1 MNSLKPLIL
10 ATLLTA
16 LSLTSSYAENNET
29 NTTKTEEKDTSTD
42 AAMEKIDS
50 IEDDILSSLEADAK
64 KDQKKN
70 K

>member
-29 NTTKTEEKDTSTD
+29 NTSKTEEKDTSTD